1 MDRKG
6 LHGRL
11 MTNKPLSTLRSVY
24 WKTFL
29 GQWQLIFF
37 CQPDT
42 FDEPIWWKTFIC
54 KTLCWDSVFNFT
66 FKFFFPSLP
75 HWVFQMIFLWQEYAL
90 GCWSC
95 LCSFKLIFG
104 WWGLFVLK
112 MGLVDSI
119 HSKDGWQ
126 KLKCRSAIVSG
137 WHVVS
142 MYEVGYSW
150 VLTLVVFT
158 AFLDQDLWP
167 QFFLRRFKF
176 GSTSHCSFIQS
187 GFWSVFSSALFE
199 QLDWTSWDF
208 EPCIC
213 SSHGASNA
221 GPSFQC
227 CVGPASQVLL
237 LLYGAERA
245 CSSGGQPSL
254 DSFLRT
260 RKTFMS
266 FWKHLVKNLH

>member
-1 MDRKG
+1 
-6 LHGRL
+6 
-11 MTNKPLSTLRSVY
+11 
-24 WKTFL
+24 
-29 GQWQLIFF
+29 
-37 CQPDT
+37 
-42 FDEPIWWKTFIC
+42 
-54 KTLCWDSVFNFT
+54 LCWDSVFNFT

-90 GCWSC
+90 GCRSC

-167 QFFLRRFKF
+167 QFFLRWFKF

-208 EPCIC
+208 EHVYAAVVEHPMLDQV
-213 SSHGASNA
+213 SS
-221 GPSFQC
+221 
-227 CVGPASQVLL
+227 VVLVLL
-237 LLYGAERA
+237 HKYFY
-245 CSSGGQPSL
+245 CSMVQKELVLQVGSL
-254 DSFLRT
+254 AWT
-260 RKTFMS
+260 P
-266 FWKHLVKNLH
+266 FWEQEKH